1 MKIYN
6 GEEMLLGR
14 LASVVAKDL
23 LLGETVNIVNCEKV
37 LVSGHREKVLANEKQ
52 KRERKGYPLKSAN
65 FSRLPD
71 RFVRRTVR
79 GMLPWK
85 KPRGKEVFANLM
97 CYMGVPE
104 EFKDKELIT
113 IKTASVKKLPT
124 LKYVDVGDVCK
135 SLGWK
140 GLKGIN
146 K

>member
-85 KPRGKEVFANLM
+85 KPRGEEVFENLM

>member
-6 GEEMLLGR
+6 GEGMLLGR
-14 LASVVAKDL
+14 LASVVAKEL
-23 LLGETVNIVNCEKV
+23 LLGETVNIVNCEKI

-71 RFVRRTVR
+71 RFVRRAVR

-85 KPRGKEVFANLM
+85 KPRGKEVFENLM
-97 CYMGVPE
+97 CYMGVPD
-104 EFKDKELIT
+104 EFNDKELIT
-113 IKTASVKKLPT
+113 VKMASVNKLPT
-124 LKYVDVGDVCK
+124 LKYVVIGDICQ

-140 GLKGIN
+140 GLNGIN